1 MKLRQ
6 FGFIA
11 ALLTA
16 AVVAGSGIEPDGFRG
31 TTGSPGRV
39 PDTIDHSPVIDLR
52 GLHDVEFGDTEQD
65 LTRRGMLQRQ
75 ADTCGPSLAGHDT
88 VSPIFAGH
96 RLVLLWVS
104 PRFRTPEGVTDGTP
118 VSEVRSSYPT
128 VTRLT
133 APKGTYRF
141 DGLLA
146 RRGDR
151 AYLFL
156 HDGRVVRKT
165 IAGYADH
172 AREFFAAGRA
182 PC

>member
-6 FGFIA
+6 FVFVST
-11 ALLTA
+11 LLTA
-16 AVVAGSGIEPDGFRG
+16 AVVSGSGVEPDGPGFVPG
-31 TTGSPGRV
+31 PAAPGRGAV
-39 PDTIDHSPVIDLR
+39 DRPPVIDLH
-52 GLHDVEFGDTEQD
+52 GLHTIEFGDTEQE
-65 LTRRGMLQRQ
+65 LTRRGVLQPQ
-75 ADTCGPSLAGHDT
+75 ADACGLGLAGHEA
-88 VSPIFAGH
+88 VSPIFAGD

-104 PRFRTPEGVTDGTP
+104 PPVRTPEGVTDGTP
-118 VSEVRSSYPT
+118 VSKVRASYPT
-128 VTRLT
+128 VSRLT
-133 APKGTYRF
+133 APKGTYRL

-156 HDGRVVRKT
+156 HDGRTVRKT

-172 AREFFAAGRA
+172 ARAFFEAGRP